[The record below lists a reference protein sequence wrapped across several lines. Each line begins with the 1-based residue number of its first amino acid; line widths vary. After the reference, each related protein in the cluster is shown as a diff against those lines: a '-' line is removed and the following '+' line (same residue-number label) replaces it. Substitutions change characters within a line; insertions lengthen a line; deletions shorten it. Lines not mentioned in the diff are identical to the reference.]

1 MNWRALWGKEA
12 ELLTPDLCL
21 VFEVGEWRCSWRAP
35 VRRIPDIVSLSHTSI
50 WPSFFFGTHC
60 RGFPLTTST
69 LMPHPPSQNNGIDP
83 SVAPSNYFT
92 LCFSFTLG
100 PPLSHS
106 RSLPHSISCIHLF
119 VAHHITST
127 SSCHILGFP
136 FLEQHSPAF
145 FSFSFHFPCSPYTNT
160 QKLTFQYLKCSFS
173 KNPTCMFCGGYP
185 GYL

>member
-35 VRRIPDIVSLSHTSI
+35 VRRILDIISLSHTSI

-83 SVAPSNYFT
+83 SDAPSNYFT

-119 VAHHITST
+119 AAHHITST
-127 SSCHILGFP
+127 SSCHILDFP
-136 FLEQHSPAF
+136 FLEQLSPAF

-160 QKLTFQYLKCSFS
+160 QKLTFQSI
-173 KNPTCMFCGGYP
+173 
-185 GYL
+185 